1 MIFVTHEEL
10 EIQSR
15 VLSPSDKSIVQG
27 LSNAGL
33 TMFLFLIVFKNL

>member
-1 MIFVTHEEL
+1 MIFETCGEL

-27 LSNAGL
+27 LFNLDL
-33 TMFLFLIVFKNL
+33 TTFLFLIVFKNL